1 MLSSAK
7 ARHLIEKYVKR
18 YGSEHEAAQRLHM
31 TQAAL
36 NKMRRGLLRD
46 TPAMKI
52 ALERAERRARRAY
65 YRIDEEPPQRWI
77 DEVQTLK
84 AVHRS
89 VKMADRMISDILK
102 QRSE

>member
-1 MLSSAK
+1 
-7 ARHLIEKYVKR
+7 
-18 YGSEHEAAQRLHM
+18 M

-52 ALERAERRARRAY
+52 ALDRAERRARRAY

-77 DEVQTLK
+77 DEVATLK
-84 AVHRS
+84 AAHRS
-89 VKMADRMISDILK
+89 VKMADKMIGAILNQK
-102 QRSE
+102 TEKE